1 MPYKIDQD
9 GQKWCVV
16 KDDGS
21 GKVMGCHESESDA
34 KRQLSALYANEPAAE
49 VESLF
54 KEAMDSVGDPAHG
67 RVW

>member
-1 MPYKIDQD
+1 MPYKIDQQ

-21 GKVMGCHESESDA
+21 GEVMGCHDTESKAND
-34 KRQLSALYANEPAAE
+34 QLSALYANEPAAE

-54 KEAMDSVGDPAHG
+54 KETMGVAADPHHLL
-67 RVW
+67 W

>member
-21 GKVMGCHESESDA
+21 GKVMGCHESPDEA

-49 VESLF
+49 VEDLF
-54 KEAMDSVGDPAHG
+54 RESMGLAADPHHLL
-67 RVW
+67 W